1 MKRTRTLPRLM
12 LLLMLTA
19 GLTLEPEGLLVGWG
33 IPALATELNE
43 DSSDDVAFETELP
56 EVVVEASWEEDD
68 ADYSDEEN
76 DGVDMF
82 DDEDTPPE
90 DDEEDGETEEDVYM
104 GQGQYSNDV
113 GKDYIPASDDV
124 LAKEYIQPTGTQI
137 ISSCFPATLEYVN
150 HLLGGSINESVY
162 QMQYFY
168 QTSKFIFTSGGIS
181 PQEAENLICFN
192 FEVVW
197 YSNVKEAID
206 EGAVVFSSI

>member
-1 MKRTRTLPRLM
+1 MT
-12 LLLMLTA
+12 LLLR
-19 GLTLEPEGLLVGWG
+19 PNSRKWLLKPVG
-33 IPALATELNE
+33 
-43 DSSDDVAFETELP
+43 
-56 EVVVEASWEEDD
+56 EEDD

-90 DDEEDGETEEDVYM
+90 DDEEDGESEEDVYM

-150 HLLGGSINESVY
+150 HLLGRSINEGVY

-206 EGAVVFSSI
+206 EGAVVFSSICNLSNLKIYFYIGRNLSSGGREFNLF